1 MFDTNTRD
9 SPGASRSAWNAA
21 DIRGEVEHHLART
34 GIATDAAVRRE
45 LAEDLTARSI
55 DRCVA
60 LLDRDGVPEHIRAL
74 TSANV
79 LQIENDLVGGLAVR
93 GAQSGHDLAVPAVAA
108 AAERSRAY
116 LDSGQA
122 AAVATLAGDRPL
134 LVVEGAAGAGKTTLL
149 RVTRSFVTE
158 QGHRSNVV
166 TPTLKAAQ
174 AATIEVRTRASSAAK
189 LAYAHGFRWDADGT
203 WSRLAVG
210 DTDPKTGRI
219 HAGPGD
225 RIRLQHGDLLLV
237 DEAGMLDQDTA
248 RALLT
253 VADEAG
259 ARIALV
265 GDRHQLA
272 AVGRGG
278 VLDHAARWA
287 DVVPVDVIHRFIH
300 DVTGEHGRRRTVPDV
315 EYADLTPA
323 MRTGKQPEA
332 VFDALTSAQ
341 DHADFAD

>member
-9 SPGASRSAWNAA
+9 SPGAGRSAWNAA
-21 DIRGEVEHHLART
+21 DIRGEVEYHLART
-34 GIATDAAVRRE
+34 CIATDAAVRRE

-55 DRCVA
+55 YRCVA
-60 LLDRDGVPEHIRAL
+60 LLDRDGLPEHIRAL

-79 LQIENDLVGGLAVR
+79 LQIENDLGGLAVR

-108 AAERSRAY
+108 AAERSQAY

-134 LVVEGAAGAGKTTLL
+134 VVVEGAAGAGKTTLL

-189 LAYAHGFRWDADGT
+189 LAHAHGFRWDADGT

-225 RIRLQHGDLLLV
+225 RIRLQQGDLLLV

>member
-1 MFDTNTRD
+1 
-9 SPGASRSAWNAA
+9 
-21 DIRGEVEHHLART
+21 
-34 GIATDAAVRRE
+34 
-45 LAEDLTARSI
+45 
-55 DRCVA
+55 VA

-79 LQIENDLVGGLAVR
+79 LQIENDLVGRLAVR
-93 GAQSGHDLAVPAVAA
+93 GAQSGHDLAGSAVAA
-108 AAERSRAY
+108 AAERSRAR
-116 LDSGQA
+116 LNAGQA

-158 QGHRSNVV
+158 QGHRLNVV

-174 AATIEVRTRASSAAK
+174 AATVEVRTRASSAAK
-189 LAYAHGFRWDADGT
+189 LAHGFRWDADGT
-203 WSRLAVG
+203 WTRLAVG
-210 DTDPKTGRI
+210 DTDPKTGRV

-225 RIRLQHGDLLLV
+225 RMRLEQGDLLLA

-278 VLDHAARWA
+278 ELDQAARWA
-287 DVVPVDVIHRFIH
+287 DVVAC
-300 DVTGEHGRRRTVPDV
+300 RRHPP
-315 EYADLTPA
+315 LHP
-323 MRTGKQPEA
+323 
-332 VFDALTSAQ
+332 
-341 DHADFAD
+341 

>member
-1 MFDTNTRD
+1 MERRRY
-9 SPGASRSAWNAA
+9 PRRSRTPS
-21 DIRGEVEHHLART
+21 RRT
-34 GIATDAAVRRE
+34 GIAADAAARRE

-108 AAERSRAY
+108 AAERSQAY

-134 LVVEGAAGAGKTTLL
+134 VVVEGAAGAGKTTLL

-174 AATIEVRTRASSAAK
+174 AATIELQTRASSGAK

-203 WSRLAVG
+203 WTVSPLVIPTRRPAASTPV
-210 DTDPKTGRI
+210 PATGSGSSMAICSWSTR
-219 HAGPGD
+219 
-225 RIRLQHGDLLLV
+225 
-237 DEAGMLDQDTA
+237 
-248 RALLT
+248 
-253 VADEAG
+253 
-259 ARIALV
+259 
-265 GDRHQLA
+265 
-272 AVGRGG
+272 RGC
-278 VLDHAARWA
+278 
-287 DVVPVDVIHRFIH
+287 
-300 DVTGEHGRRRTVPDV
+300 
-315 EYADLTPA
+315 
-323 MRTGKQPEA
+323 
-332 VFDALTSAQ
+332 
-341 DHADFAD
+341 

>member
-1 MFDTNTRD
+1 LFDTNTRD
-9 SPGASRSAWNAA
+9 SPGEGRSAWNAA

-93 GAQSGHDLAVPAVAA
+93 GAQSGHDLAVPAVAV

-116 LDSGQA
+116 LNAGQA
-122 AAVATLAGDRPL
+122 AAVAALAGDRPL

-189 LAYAHGFRWDADGT
+189 LAHAHGFRWDADGT

-210 DTDPKTGRI
+210 DTDRRPAASTPVPATGSGSTREI
-219 HAGPGD
+219 CSWST
-225 RIRLQHGDLLLV
+225 R
-237 DEAGMLDQDTA
+237 
-248 RALLT
+248 
-253 VADEAG
+253 
-259 ARIALV
+259 
-265 GDRHQLA
+265 
-272 AVGRGG
+272 RGC
-278 VLDHAARWA
+278 
-287 DVVPVDVIHRFIH
+287 
-300 DVTGEHGRRRTVPDV
+300 
-315 EYADLTPA
+315 
-323 MRTGKQPEA
+323 
-332 VFDALTSAQ
+332 
-341 DHADFAD
+341 